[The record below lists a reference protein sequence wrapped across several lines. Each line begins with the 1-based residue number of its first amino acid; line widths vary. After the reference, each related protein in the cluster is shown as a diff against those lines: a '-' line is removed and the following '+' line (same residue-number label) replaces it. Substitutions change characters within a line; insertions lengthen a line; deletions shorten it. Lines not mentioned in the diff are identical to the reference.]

1 MTAMDREATTKAARM
16 LAEARRSGGLV
27 DRLPSPSRPQNAAEA
42 YAIQLETVA
51 RMGDGMAGWKVAASP
66 EYELL
71 IGILVRSRIFTD
83 GAAISSAG
91 MAMIGVEAEIAFRFD
106 QALPPRERAYERAEV
121 EAAATAFPAI
131 EIVDSRYRDY
141 HGTPVIERAADFM
154 SNGAFVSGTARDD
167 WRSFDLAKL
176 EACLAIDGAE
186 VVRQIG
192 GHAAGD
198 PLDPAIALCNRLR
211 LSSGIAAGQVVTTG
225 TFTGLQFAKPNSVV
239 SAVFAGF
246 GAAHCQF
253 FR

>member
-1 MTAMDREATTKAARM
+1 MTAMDREATTTAARM
-16 LAEARRSGGLV
+16 LADARRSGSLI
-27 DRLPSPSRPQNAAEA
+27 DRLPPPSRPQNAAEA

-51 RMGDGMAGWKVAASP
+51 RMGDAMAGWKVAESP

-71 IGILVRSRIFTD
+71 IGILARSRMFRD

-106 QALPPRERAYERAEV
+106 QALPPRERAYERAEI
-121 EAAATAFPAI
+121 EAVTTAFPAI
-131 EIVDSRYRDY
+131 EIVDSRYKDY
-141 HGTPVIERAADFM
+141 QRTSVIERAADFM
-154 SNGAFVSGTARDD
+154 SNGAFVGGSARAD

-176 EACLAIDGAE
+176 EACITIDGAE
-186 VVRQIG
+186 IVRQIG
-192 GHAAGD
+192 GHASRD
-198 PLDPAIALCNRLR
+198 PLVPAIALCNRLR

-225 TFTGLQFAKPNSVV
+225 SFTGLQFAKPDSVV
-239 SAVFAGF
+239 SATFAGF